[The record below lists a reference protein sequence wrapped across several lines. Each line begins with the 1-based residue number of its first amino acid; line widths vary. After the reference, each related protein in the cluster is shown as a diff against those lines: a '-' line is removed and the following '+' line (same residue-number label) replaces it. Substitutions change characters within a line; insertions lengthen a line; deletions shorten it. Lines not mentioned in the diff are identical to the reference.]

1 MMQEMSAD
9 RHISG
14 SIVFISDMDGD
25 PWGGSE
31 ELWWESCWK
40 LMERGARVRASV
52 IHWSPLHA
60 KVQALI
66 DAGVDVQARSQKP
79 SLMARLSRKITG
91 REDHLHYFGLERWLR
106 RDPPALVVINTKFA
120 FPSPEL
126 PELLSRNGWPYI
138 IVSHANADFWW
149 PTDELASLATKAI
162 ENSVKT
168 YFVSEG
174 NRKLARKQAAFPME
188 KTGIVRNPYGVSRD
202 EPCKWPEIDP
212 GESLQIACVGRLD
225 PRSKGQ
231 DILIEALAS
240 AAWAGR
246 NWNLNLYGS
255 GSCKETIVRIA
266 RELGV
271 GERVILK
278 GHTPVAEIY
287 AENHVLA
294 LTSRAEGL
302 PITIVEAMYSGRPI
316 LTTDVAGNAEL
327 LEEGVTG
334 FIAEAPAVKCVSD
347 ALERLWDRRN
357 DLRGMGGA
365 AHQAARRQ
373 LPADPAGEF
382 AEALIGFA
390 MMDHSGGDMPE
401 RSEINS

>member
-1 MMQEMSAD
+1 MIEEMSAD
-9 RHISG
+9 RHIPG

-31 ELWWESCWK
+31 ELWWESCWR
-40 LMERGARVRASV
+40 LMERGGRVRASV
-52 IHWSPLHA
+52 VHWSPMHA

-66 DAGVDVQARSQKP
+66 DAGVDVHTRSQKP
-79 SLMARLSRKITG
+79 SVAARLSRKITG
-91 REDHLHYFGLERWLR
+91 RQDHLHYFGLESWLR

-126 PELLSRNGWPYI
+126 PELLSRNGWPYV

-149 PTDELASLATKAI
+149 PGDEQARLATKAI
-162 ENSVKT
+162 ENSKMT

-188 KTGIVRNPYGVSRD
+188 KTRIVRNPYGVSRD
-202 EPCKWPEIDP
+202 EPCKWPKTEP
-212 GESLQIACVGRLD
+212 VESLQIACVGRLD

-240 AAWAGR
+240 PAWAR
-246 NWNLNLYGS
+246 RSWNLNLYGS
-255 GSCKETIVRIA
+255 GSCKETIIRMA
-266 RELGV
+266 REFGI

-278 GHTPVAEIY
+278 GHIPVAEIF

-302 PITIVEAMYSGRPI
+302 PITIVEAMYSGRPV

-347 ALERLWDRRN
+347 ALERLWHRRN
-357 DLRGMGGA
+357 DLRAMGLA

-373 LPADPAGEF
+373 LPSDPAGEF

-390 MMDHSGGDMPE
+390 MMDPSSAGMPE
-401 RSEINS
+401 RSEINF